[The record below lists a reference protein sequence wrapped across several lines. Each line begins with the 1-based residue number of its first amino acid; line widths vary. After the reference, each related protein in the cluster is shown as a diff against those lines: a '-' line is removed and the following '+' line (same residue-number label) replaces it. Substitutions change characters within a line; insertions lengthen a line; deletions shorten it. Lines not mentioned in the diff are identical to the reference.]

1 MKQPDTLDTY
11 LNSHWQGFL
20 STYGA
25 LQMFVEE
32 MTRRAD
38 QFDEKRL
45 QTMAEELAIALD
57 DETPAIRN
65 SLCEFLPTDK
75 DHILRNVIDTPNG
88 REIINMFN
96 DSSLV
101 QQLEHWLK
109 EHPQRSS
116 RLQEILAEL
125 LYRPPVIGIY
135 LRQSTLI
142 ALVSAVEVLI
152 DALLFGYGWYNDQQY
167 QSISNP
173 DEKERTIE
181 EHYQLRSWAKRWRK
195 LEEVV
200 SSDRW
205 QKWKDEWQEII
216 ARRNVCIHRGGR
228 IDNQYLQQAGTYAP
242 EQAQAERILLVPTQ
256 YLQRAMNVA
265 LMLAFTITQAAWRQW
280 SKHHKLA
287 DKAVHDLTYELLC
300 QRRFRLV
307 TEMADFVESIGKERQ
322 PYVIVNLAIA
332 FREQGRTVEMDRIL
346 GTLNTIYSRKQLPLI
361 FQIALYILHE
371 DYDNARHLMQNTRKE
386 YLYRESVRPQWPL
399 FDPIRDKPWFRALF
413 HSR

>member
-20 STYGA
+20 VTYGA
-25 LQMFVEE
+25 LLTFVKEITNCAEQFEE
-32 MTRRAD
+32 
-38 QFDEKRL
+38 ERL
-45 QTMAEELAIALD
+45 QTMAEALAIALD
-57 DETPAIRN
+57 DRTPAIRN
-65 SLCEFLPTDK
+65 SLCEFLPTDE
-75 DHILRNVIDTPNG
+75 DHILRNVIDTSNG
-88 REIINMFN
+88 REIVNMFN

-101 QQLEHWLK
+101 QQLERWSK
-109 EHPQRSS
+109 EHPQQSS
-116 RLQEILAEL
+116 QLQEILAEL

-371 DYDNARHLMQNTRKE
+371 DYDNARHLMQKAGKE
-386 YLYRESVRPQWPL
+386 LLYREYVRPQWPL

>member
-1 MKQPDTLDTY
+1 
-11 LNSHWQGFL
+11 
-20 STYGA
+20 
-25 LQMFVEE
+25 
-32 MTRRAD
+32 
-38 QFDEKRL
+38 
-45 QTMAEELAIALD
+45 
-57 DETPAIRN
+57 
-65 SLCEFLPTDK
+65 
-75 DHILRNVIDTPNG
+75 
-88 REIINMFN
+88 
-96 DSSLV
+96 
-101 QQLEHWLK
+101 
-109 EHPQRSS
+109 
-116 RLQEILAEL
+116 
-125 LYRPPVIGIY
+125 
-135 LRQSTLI
+135 
-142 ALVSAVEVLI
+142 
-152 DALLFGYGWYNDQQY
+152 
-167 QSISNP
+167 
-173 DEKERTIE
+173 
-181 EHYQLRSWAKRWRK
+181 
-195 LEEVV
+195 
-200 SSDRW
+200 
-205 QKWKDEWQEII
+205 WQEII

-371 DYDNARHLMQNTRKE
+371 DYDNARHLMQNTGKE

>member
-1 MKQPDTLDTY
+1 LR
-11 LNSHWQGFL
+11 
-20 STYGA
+20 
-25 LQMFVEE
+25 

-228 IDNQYLQQAGTYAP
+228 IDNQYLQQAGKYAP
-242 EQAQAERILLVPTQ
+242 EHREGCILLVPTQ

-300 QRRFRLV
+300 QKRSHSII
-307 TEMADFVESIGKERQ
+307 EMANFIKSIDIGKERR

-332 FREQGRTVEMDRIL
+332 FREQGRKTEMINIIER
-346 GTLNTIYSRKQLPLI
+346 LNALKPLPLV
-361 FQIALYILHE
+361 FQIARYILHE
-371 DYDNARHLMQNTRKE
+371 DYDNARRLMQKAGKE
-386 YLYRESVRPQWPL
+386 LLYREYVRPQWPL

-413 HSR
+413 HSRSIHFRIPVSL

>member
-20 STYGA
+20 VTYGA
-25 LQMFVEE
+25 LLIFVKEITNCAEQFEE
-32 MTRRAD
+32 
-38 QFDEKRL
+38 ERL

-57 DETPAIRN
+57 DRTPAIRN
-65 SLCEFLPTDK
+65 SLCEFLPTDE
-75 DHILRNVIDTPNG
+75 DHILRNVIDTSNG
-88 REIINMFN
+88 REIVNMFN

-101 QQLEHWLK
+101 QQLERWSK
-109 EHPQRSS
+109 EHPQQSS
-116 RLQEILAEL
+116 QLQEILAEL

-167 QSISNP
+167 QSISDP
-173 DEKERTIE
+173 AEKERNIE
-181 EHYQLRSWAKRWRK
+181 KNYKQRSWEKRWEK
-195 LEEVV
+195 LEQVI
-200 SSDRW
+200 SSDYW

-228 IDNQYLQQAGTYAP
+228 IDQQYLEQAKKYAP
-242 EQAQAERILLVPTQ
+242 EQAQAGRILLVPTK
-256 YLQRAMNVA
+256 YLQRAMDVA
-265 LMLAFTITQAAWRQW
+265 IILAFTITQAAWRQW
-280 SKHHKLA
+280 SKHHELA
-287 DKAVHDLTYELLC
+287 DKAVHHLTYELLC
-300 QRRFRLV
+300 QKRSHSII
-307 TEMADFVESIGKERQ
+307 EMANFIKSIDIGKERR

-332 FREQGRTVEMDRIL
+332 FREQGRKTEVKRIIKR
-346 GTLNTIYSRKQLPLI
+346 LNALKPLPRV
-361 FQIALYILHE
+361 FQIARYILHE
-371 DYDNARHLMQNTRKE
+371 DYDNACCLMQKAGKE
-386 YLYRESVRPQWPL
+386 LLYREYVRPQWPL